1 MTTVDALQVA
11 AGQEYPPSHTRVKV
25 LRAAIELFAE
35 RGFEATTMRNL
46 AEAADVRAPA
56 LYNHF
61 ASKEAI
67 LLEAVEWALESFM
80 ISVMPDRQSMVDGG
94 GDRGGSDPEAELE
107 GVVRRHVGEQVAKSS
122 RVRAYRM
129 LLDNHSVAG
138 YLPPGVRRRLR
149 ESRRGYVE
157 AVAALIARTRAA
169 HAVGNASSAGAAPVA
184 TPTPMIAALL
194 VTSVCEQV
202 HTWYRPTGPL
212 SADEV
217 ADQVWEASRR
227 IIGLP

>member
-1 MTTVDALQVA
+1 MTTVNGLLVP
-11 AGQEYPPSHTRVKV
+11 AGQDYQPSHTRVKV

-80 ISVMPDRQSMVDGG
+80 TSVRPAGRPV
-94 GDRGGSDPEAELE
+94 GDEADVDPETELE
-107 GVVRRHVGEQVAKSS
+107 GVVRRHVGEQVAKSA
-122 RVRAYRM
+122 RVKAYRM
-129 LLDNHSVAG
+129 LLESHSVAS
-138 YLPPGVRRRLR
+138 YLPTDVRRRLR
-149 ESRRGYVE
+149 ESRRGYAE
-157 AVAALIARTRAA
+157 AVATLVSRAREAHVAA
-169 HAVGNASSAGAAPVA
+169 GTIMTDPL
-184 TPTPMIAALL
+184 TMPPPPMITALL
-194 VTSVCEQV
+194 ITSMCEQV
-202 HTWYRPTGPL
+202 HTWYRPSGPM

-217 ADQVWEASRR
+217 ADQVWEATRR

>member
-1 MTTVDALQVA
+1 MTTVDGLLTP
-11 AGQEYPPSHTRVKV
+11 AGQDYPPSHTRVKV

-80 ISVMPDRQSMVDGG
+80 ASVMPPDRPALGAADL
-94 GDRGGSDPEAELE
+94 DPDVELE
-107 GVVRRHVGEQVAKSS
+107 GVVRRHVGEQVAKSA
-122 RVRAYRM
+122 RVKAYRM

-138 YLPPGVRRRLR
+138 YLPPDVRRRLR

-157 AVAALIARTRAA
+157 AVATLVAR
-169 HAVGNASSAGAAPVA
+169 
-184 TPTPMIAALL
+184 
-194 VTSVCEQV
+194 
-202 HTWYRPTGPL
+202 
-212 SADEV
+212 
-217 ADQVWEASRR
+217 
-227 IIGLP
+227 